1 MNQATWSDLSL
12 LWVKASGQTWS
23 KNLSQDNDLQKFP
36 EAVGYIPKVIAALR
50 ELKDVARAA
59 AVRDSIVGAM
69 KANAEPINEAQ
80 LKTGAPKYQND
91 IQWARMY
98 LVNAGLLEP
107 VSIAGHGIWQLT
119 DEGWK
124 MPLDEKTIKGIYF
137 QTAKK
142 GSKPPADDQAA
153 PKDEDQQHDLPGMDS
168 WELRLKKILTT
179 MPDKGFERLCA
190 QVMTQ
195 NGLYATKVTGQPGD
209 KGIDGEGFL
218 AIDEAGLVS
227 MRVAWQCKRYA
238 EGKVGSSEVRD
249 FRGALDKDIAH
260 GIIFTT
266 SMFTTDA
273 EQEAKQPGKTPI
285 QLVNLERL
293 VELLGKLKLGVK
305 PVTTFAVDTKFFE
318 PYLKPLSDTSTGSL
332 LVMMGVSGPT

>member
-1 MNQATWSDLSL
+1 M
-12 LWVKASGQTWS
+12 
-23 KNLSQDNDLQKFP
+23 SQDNDLQKLP
-36 EAVGYIPKVIAALR
+36 EAAGYVPKIIVALR
-50 ELKDVARAA
+50 DLNGVAKAA
-59 AVRDSIVGAM
+59 AVRDSIVSTM
-69 KANAEPINEAQ
+69 KANAEPINETL

-119 DEGWK
+119 EKGWSA
-124 MPLDEKTIKGIYF
+124 PLDVKMVKSIYF
-137 QTAKK
+137 QK
-142 GSKPPADDQAA
+142 GNKSPADDQTA
-153 PKDEDQQHDLPGMDS
+153 PAEQEQQHELPGMDS
-168 WELRLKKILTT
+168 WKLQLKKILTT

-190 QVMTQ
+190 KVMTQ

-218 AIDEAGLVS
+218 AIDEAALVS
-227 MRVAWQCKRYA
+227 IRVAWQCKRYA
-238 EGKVGSSEVRD
+238 EGKVASNEIRD

-293 VELLGKLKLGVK
+293 IELLEKFGLGVK
-305 PVTTFAVDTKFFE
+305 PVTTNAVDARFFE
-318 PYLKPLSDTSTGSL
+318 PYLQPVSDTSTGSL
-332 LVMMGVSGPT
+332 LA